1 MKIKSR
7 SAKRTLLFSIKTI
20 ISCAV
25 AKRVANAININ
36 NDFSA

>member
-1 MKIKSR
+1 MKSKRR
-7 SAKRTLLFSIKTI
+7 SAKRTLLFSTKTI

-25 AKRVANAININ
+25 AKRVAKAININ